1 MSLELI
7 LIIEDDVDISE
18 LIEYNLEQNKFRT
31 SSTSYGE
38 WGISEAIKLKPN
50 LILLDLMLPNLGGLE
65 VCRRIKANPIIQN
78 IPIIMLT
85 AKSQEHDII
94 SGFNAGADDYLTKP
108 FSPKELIARIK
119 AVLRRTKKPGTTPEN
134 SIRSGN
140 LLVDNVRHEIYYKD
154 KLLNF
159 TLTEFKLISA
169 MISQPGKVFTREQLL
184 EKINNLE
191 YSIIDRNIDVHI
203 RSIRKKT
210 NSSDNLIHTVRGVGY
225 KYQES
230 HH

>member
-1 MSLELI
+1 MSGELI
-7 LIIEDDVDISE
+7 LIIEDDEDISE
-18 LIEYNLEQNKFRT
+18 LIKYNLEQDGFRT

-38 WGISEAIKLKPN
+38 WGISEAIKLKPS

-65 VCRRIKANPIIQN
+65 VCRRIKLNTMIQA

-85 AKSQEHDII
+85 AKSQEQDII
-94 SGFNAGADDYLTKP
+94 AGFNAGADDYLTKP
-108 FSPKELIARIK
+108 FSPRELVARIK
-119 AVLRRTKKPGTTPEN
+119 AVLRRMQTNMSREDKT
-134 SIRSGN
+134 IRSGD
-140 LLVDNVRHEIYYKD
+140 LVVDKVRHEVFYKN

-169 MISQPGKVFTREQLL
+169 MISQPGKVFTREKLL

-203 RSIRKKT
+203 RAIRKKLDAT
-210 NSSDNLIHTVRGVGY
+210 DRLIHTVRGVGY
-225 KYQES
+225 KYREGSQ
-230 HH
+230 